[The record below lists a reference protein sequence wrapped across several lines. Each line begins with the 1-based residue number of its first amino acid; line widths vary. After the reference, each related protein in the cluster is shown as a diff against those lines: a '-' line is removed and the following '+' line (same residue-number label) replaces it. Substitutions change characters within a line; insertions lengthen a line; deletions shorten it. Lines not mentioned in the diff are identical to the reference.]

1 MIFKTRSSSSIGP
14 ADRRFHIDTGYHPQ
28 AGAVLT
34 RFRHFRARISD
45 VKRRGGREY
54 FRALRAA
61 EMAAWEASGGDFLNR
76 RGAI

>member
-1 MIFKTRSSSSIGP
+1 MILKTRGLSSIGP

-34 RFRHFRARISD
+34 RFRHFRARLSD
-45 VKRRGGREY
+45 VKCRGGREY

-61 EMAAWEASGGDFLNR
+61 EMSAWEASGGDFLSR
-76 RGAI
+76 RVAA